1 MPYMS
6 MDVKK
11 LAKPFLEHIC
21 VILGKNGE
29 STCATYKTTFLGELK
44 VEKNREQS
52 SQRGLSICRKRTTIE
67 S

>member
-1 MPYMS
+1 

-44 VEKNREQS
+44 VEK
-52 SQRGLSICRKRTTIE
+52 IE
-67 S
+67 NKVHNGACQFVVN